1 MILNEDATSKAPDG
15 NDAAGYVNA
24 TKIKSFAEKIPV
36 TVDPTMTQVLDG
48 TPWNGNARPG
58 KCAISPKMKILE
70 CYTGEDDT
78 QAFEAIKKDAGL

>member
-1 MILNEDATSKAPDG
+1 MILHEDAAGNAPDG
-15 NDAAGYVNA
+15 ADAATYVVG

-36 TVDPTMTQVLDG
+36 TVDPTTMQLFDG

-58 KCAISPKMKILE
+58 KCVISPKMKILE

-78 QAFEAIKKDAGL
+78 QGFDAIKKDAGL